1 MYFVM
6 LDVVDS
12 EKKEKE
18 RRMEKTTEGE
28 RKKSSRVGRKGEV
41 LCRLFRHRFKRKGYK

>member
-41 LCRLFRHRFKRKGYK
+41 VSFISS